1 MSAKVTMRIAKPVF
15 VLSCLMLGA
24 CGLPAQQAV
33 NLPFHADDF
42 KPAMQPGN
50 SSISG
55 QALVK
60 DDKGN
65 VKSCANFNAVLIPD
79 NAYTENMTEIIRT
92 HTNPVP
98 DPDYYKY
105 RRAVKC
111 DAQGRFAFENLPAGR
126 WIVEA
131 DTHWSQIEDGDKVE
145 HVSFLD
151 ETATTTGDNK
161 VDINFKDS
169 DAIRSE

>member
-1 MSAKVTMRIAKPVF
+1 MRISKPAL

-33 NLPFHADDF
+33 QVPFHDADF

-50 SSISG
+50 SSITG

-79 NAYTENMTEIIRT
+79 NTYTEDMTTIIRT

-105 RRAVKC
+105 RRAAKC
-111 DAQGRFAFENLPAGR
+111 DPQGRFAFNGLPAGR

-131 DTHWSQIEDGDKVE
+131 DTHWSQMEDGDKVE

-151 ETATTTGDNK
+151 QTVTTTGDNT
-161 VDINFKDS
+161 VNVAFKDS